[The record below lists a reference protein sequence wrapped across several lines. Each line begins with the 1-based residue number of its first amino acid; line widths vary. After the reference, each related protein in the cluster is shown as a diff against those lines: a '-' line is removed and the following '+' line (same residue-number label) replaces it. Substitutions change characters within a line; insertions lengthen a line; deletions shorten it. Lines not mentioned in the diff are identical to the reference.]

1 MTLTACGLLLLA
13 GAGIGTGSALGAFSS
28 PSESPAQLQAAAAQ
42 ARAAAQAAANRRLL
56 TKENRYVARATAAI
70 TIPLPRRAGAPAP
83 AVPAQ
88 LFRSPLPAHEVFGYV
103 PYWLATGLTPSDLT
117 STSVLA
123 WYGIAIAPTGALEET
138 GPGWADFIDP
148 GFATFVSSAHAA
160 GDRVLLTVYD
170 QTPAS
175 IARMLKSPAT
185 TSAELATQL
194 LPFITADK
202 LDGVD
207 IDIEGRSPALRPRFV
222 TFVADLTKALR
233 AADPSGEI
241 LLNTYPQSA
250 GSKTDFF
257 NVKALAHFV
266 DQLFVMAYDM
276 YDPTRA
282 SANAPLASPTLGLSD
297 VQTLLAY
304 VKQVP
309 TTKIVLGM
317 PFYGYDFTTRSEAP
331 GAAAVTPLPSG
342 RYYSA
347 IAKVGRKAYWDPGSM
362 TPYTRFKLG
371 KRPHETWYD
380 NPVSIALKTALAEKF
395 HLVGVGVWALGMEGS
410 NTSMLV
416 ALEGGSP
423 PVKLP
428 VTSP

>member
-1 MTLTACGLLLLA
+1 VTLTACGLLLLV
-13 GAGIGTGSALGAFSS
+13 GAGIGTGSALGAFS
-28 PSESPAQLQAAAAQ
+28 PSQSPAQLRAAAAR

-56 TKENRYVARATAAI
+56 ADENRYVARATGAI
-70 TIPLPRRAGAPAP
+70 TVALPRRAGEPAP
-83 AVPAQ
+83 VVPAP
-88 LFRSPLPAHEVFGYV
+88 LFRTPLRAHEVFGYV
-103 PYWLATGLTPSDLT
+103 PYWLAGGLTPGDLT
-117 STSVLA
+117 ATSVLA
-123 WYGIAIAPTGALEET
+123 WYGIGLAPTGVLEET
-138 GPGWADFIDP
+138 GPGWTDFVDP
-148 GFATFVSSAHAA
+148 SFATFVTSAHAA

-175 IARMLKSPAT
+175 IAKLLASPAT
-185 TSAELATQL
+185 TSAELAGQL
-194 LPFITADK
+194 LPFVTADK

-207 IDIEGRSPALRPRFV
+207 IDIEGRSQKLRSRFV
-222 TFVADLTKALR
+222 TFVADLAKALR

-241 LLNTYPQSA
+241 VLNTYPQSA

-257 NVKALAHFV
+257 DVKALAGSV
-266 DQLFVMAYDM
+266 DQLFVMGYDM

-297 VQTLLAY
+297 VQSLLAY

-331 GAAAVTPLPSG
+331 GAESATPLPSS

-347 IAKVGRKAYWDPGSM
+347 ITQVGRKAYWDPGSM
-362 TPYTRFKLG
+362 TPYTRFRLG

-380 NPVSIALKTALAEKF
+380 NPVSIALKTALAARF
-395 HLVGVGVWALGMEGS
+395 NLVGVGVWALGMEGS
-410 NTSMLV
+410 DTSMLV
-416 ALEGGSP
+416 ALGGGSP

-428 VTSP
+428 VTPP